1 VSRFPRGVERAGLAL
16 ALAAA
21 VLVWAVTRTY
31 PNYDSYYH
39 LVWGREVLDGLKPS
53 FEAYAAPTQHPLY
66 VALGGVLGALFGE
79 DADRAL
85 VLVCLL
91 SHALLVFGAY
101 RLGAAVFGRWSGLLA
116 ALFVAASASFLLYA
130 ARGYVDAPFLA
141 LVVWAGVF
149 EAQSRALARAGR
161 AAAPVSGPA
170 QSRAAAATS
179 RPAGWRGPAA
189 APDSQGRAAAPAAP
203 SRRAVW
209 RRHAAAPDSEG
220 AAAGATSR
228 WARWRRHA
236 AAPPASRE
244 AQGLAAAPDA
254 RSRWPRW
261 RRLAAATASREA
273 QSAPASRGPVAA
285 PDAEGRAAAPA
296 AASRWGAWRGLA
308 AAPVS
313 GPALGLLVAAGLLRP
328 EAWVLAG
335 LWWLAHPRVRLA
347 FVVAAAPVLWCLTD
361 FIVTGD
367 PLHSL
372 HATSELADDLGR
384 VRGVQHVPGS
394 FVSFVGATVRPP
406 VAALAPVGALLA
418 WRFLGWRAL
427 LVPLALFA
435 AGVITFV
442 GTGLLGLSILPRYL
456 TVPAVALCLFA
467 GYALLGFTETGNRTW
482 AKASAAA
489 TVLGVIGL
497 IILAPSLTN
506 VREEL
511 RFIRQTHDSL
521 IATLDDPAVEQG
533 IACGTLTFPT
543 YRLVPDARWHAPGA
557 WIGARSA
564 KRRPT
569 GIEVFALGQKAVR
582 RYGFAAGTSPR
593 VNLPSPGFAPV
604 ARHGVLAAYRRC

>member
-1 VSRFPRGVERAGLAL
+1 MSRFSRPLERAGLAL
-16 ALAAA
+16 ALAVAL
-21 VLVWAVTRTY
+21 LVWFVTRTY

-39 LVWGREVLDGLKPS
+39 LVWGREVLHAITPS

-66 VALGGVLGALFGE
+66 VALGGLLGAIFGE
-79 DADRAL
+79 GADRAL

-141 LVVWAGVF
+141 MVVWAGVF
-149 EAQSRALARAGR
+149 EAEKRN
-161 AAAPVSGPA
+161 PM
-170 QSRAAAATS
+170 
-179 RPAGWRGPAA
+179 W
-189 APDSQGRAAAPAAP
+189 
-203 SRRAVW
+203 
-209 RRHAAAPDSEG
+209 
-220 AAAGATSR
+220 
-228 WARWRRHA
+228 
-236 AAPPASRE
+236 
-244 AQGLAAAPDA
+244 
-254 RSRWPRW
+254 
-261 RRLAAATASREA
+261 
-273 QSAPASRGPVAA
+273 
-285 PDAEGRAAAPA
+285 
-296 AASRWGAWRGLA
+296 
-308 AAPVS
+308 
-313 GPALGLLVAAGLLRP
+313 LLIAAGLMRP
-328 EAWVLAG
+328 EAWVLMG
-335 LWWLAHPRVRLA
+335 LWWLAHRRLTTA
-347 FVVAAAPVLWCLTD
+347 LAVVAAPLIWCITD
-361 FIVTGD
+361 LLVTGD

-406 VAALAPVGALLA
+406 VAALAPVGAYLA
-418 WRFLGWRAL
+418 WRFLGWRKL
-427 LVPLALFA
+427 LVPLALLA

-482 AKASAAA
+482 ARCSAGA
-489 TVLGVIGL
+489 TVIGLIGL
-497 IILAPSLTN
+497 IILAPSITN

-511 RFIRQTHDSL
+511 RFIRATHDSL
-521 IATLDDPAVEQG
+521 IATLDDPAVRQG

-543 YRLVPDARWHAPGA
+543 YRLVPDARWHLPDAR
-557 WIGARSA
+557 IGARSA

-569 GIEVFALGQKAVR
+569 GIEVFALGQKAVK

-593 VNLPSPGFAPV
+593 VNLPSAGFVPV
-604 ARHGVLAAYRRC
+604 ARHGVLSAYRRC